1 MEENEEV
8 QAENS
13 SRPKVDWRALV
24 SAFMVLDW
32 KDPRKIGTVVVL
44 VILLLSPLFLFG
56 GGGSPAPSQK
66 EGEMAGNAPISAPA
80 IVYVPLASSSK
91 SGEFMA
97 TINETDKILTFSAVL
112 GLEKAELQID
122 VEQSM
127 APLLSEILRFLSDK
141 SKADILEMI
150 RDEDGRERSRL
161 LQRMNNVLSSRGV
174 DLNTK
179 GMVVSISF
187 TRYFFP
193 PL

>member
-8 QAENS
+8 QAES
-13 SRPKVDWRALV
+13 PSRPRIDWKALV
-24 SAFMVLDW
+24 SAFMALEW

-44 VILLLSPLFLFG
+44 VILVLSPFFLFG
-56 GGGSPAPSQK
+56 GGSKSPPAQ
-66 EGEMAGNAPISAPA
+66 GHGDMVANAPISAPA
-80 IVYVPLASSSK
+80 IVYVPLSSSGK
-91 SGEFMA
+91 SNEFMA

-141 SKADILEMI
+141 SKTDILEMI
-150 RDEDGRERSRL
+150 RDEEGRERSKL

-174 DLNTK
+174 DLNIK